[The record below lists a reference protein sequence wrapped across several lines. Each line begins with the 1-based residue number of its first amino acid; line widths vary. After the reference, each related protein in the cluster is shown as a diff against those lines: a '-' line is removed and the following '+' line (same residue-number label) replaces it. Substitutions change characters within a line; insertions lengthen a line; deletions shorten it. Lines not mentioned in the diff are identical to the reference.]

1 MFWKMVAVVRPL
13 RASLACL
20 GLAASLWMAGCGGGS
35 PAVGVSVTAAASTV
49 DGGDTTTLSA
59 TVSNDQ
65 NSAGVTWTVSGGGTL
80 SGTTTSSATYT
91 APTPSATALSV
102 TVTATS
108 VADKTKSSTATIAVP
123 AQPAISTTTLTAG
136 VGAAFSST
144 LAATGGIA
152 PYTWSLTQGTL
163 PAGWA
168 VTTAGVVSGP
178 APVATEV
185 GTLNLTFALTDSGTP
200 TALTATQQVALTI
213 TPATP
218 ITFAGA
224 VPATAT
230 YNVAFT
236 GSATASGGAGSLM
249 YSVLTGSLPAGL
261 TLNAASGVISGTPTA
276 SGTFSFT
283 IQAADAY
290 GDSASKAYSIVVNYP
305 ALTITN
311 AATLPTG
318 FAGSNYSQMLTA
330 SGGSGA
336 GYSWALKA
344 GSSLPAGLNLSAAGM
359 ITGKPTT
366 SGPSSFTITV
376 TDSAQNTASTAFS
389 LTINAAVSITNTS
402 PLPTA
407 YVGSNYSV
415 TMAATGGSG
424 SGYSWAV
431 SGGSTLPAGLTL
443 SAAGVLSGT
452 PTTTGTPTFG
462 ITVTDSAQNTASATF
477 TITISA
483 GVSISAVTLPTGYPG
498 APYPATTLTATGGS
512 GAGYQWSWAAAS
524 GSALPAGLS
533 LSTAGVI
540 TGTPANATS
549 SSVVSNV
556 VVSVVDSVSNTVS
569 KTVQITIE
577 ATVAVAT
584 PTLPGATVGAAYSQ
598 TLAASGGSG
607 TYTSWQ
613 VASGGPSL
621 TAIGLSLNTATGVI
635 SGPSPTAGTAN
646 FTVTV
651 TDSQGHVSASAAFTI
666 AASSALTVTSA
677 SLNPLNIGQTPA
689 QVLAAAGGS
698 GITADYSWSW
708 TAAGGSSLPPGLTL
722 AANGAIGG
730 SPTTAGT
737 FNVVVKVQDSGSS
750 TSATAPLS
758 ITIYAALTLPAG
770 NALAAGYT
778 GVAYNGSIAASG
790 GSGTYCYKV
799 PTAAQYTAG
808 IWDGL
813 QTALPN
819 TVSSGGCNFNG
830 SSLAISG
837 TPTNPPVPPYTI
849 SLSIPVTDVTTG
861 QTISQLY
868 TVSIT
873 APPAPVLPASSLP
886 SGTVGQSYTGSIT
899 ATGGLGP
906 NYVWT
911 INGTALATTGTLVS
925 VGDGLSVSNTGNNV
939 LSISGSPTT
948 VSTSPGVQ
956 FTAQI
961 KDTTTGLTSGTAI
974 TFIIVVN
981 SAGSQVS
988 GQISLANNC
997 GVSTLPT
1004 FSVSINTTPVQ
1015 TTTTDN
1021 NGNYSFASVPNG
1033 TYTIT
1038 PSIIGA
1044 ESVFSPTALPGI
1056 VINNS
1061 SAGGKNFTASVGYT
1075 VSGNVAYAG
1084 ARTGPVYLVL
1094 NNNGCGG
1101 NNQPG
1106 TGISNSTLTSG
1117 GAFTVRGVAPGSYT
1131 LQAWMD
1137 TFGQGASNATDPAGT
1152 ASVTVSTANL
1162 TGAAVTLTDPTVAT
1176 PGAGPS
1182 FDAVSPMNLGV
1193 AISFGPIKNSSGVE
1207 AVSSYMVEWSTSSSF
1222 TSPGSYTFAAI
1233 GTKTDV
1239 WILNNGLSGITGS
1252 LANGTAYYFRARGQL
1267 SNGTVFSPWSVY
1279 GGSTPTAVT
1288 VGEPSGAGYY
1298 TVSGTAT
1305 LPSSPSP
1312 TGPLYVGFFDQS
1324 TGKVYATSIPS
1335 PSTTTANSY
1344 TVSVPSTTA
1353 TYYFFGILDQNN
1365 DGLIDT
1371 GDVSNT
1377 GDSGNNVSNN
1387 VTISGNMTGVN
1398 ETLNATSSTI
1408 AATTEYYQTSYS
1420 GGSSSGYSINV
1431 DIRLGYKL
1439 PLSVALTAA
1448 SNPNMILPV
1457 DIAICGSNC
1466 GNPQWQFNAPVG
1478 GTPHV
1483 GDTYTFSVTYSD
1495 GTTGN
1500 LIGTLT
1506 AWNGTSALVGA
1517 SDLATNL
1524 APTANSSTNLMPN
1537 FTWTDPANVAGL
1549 TYQFYLSSSNGTVWT
1564 IPGNNSN
1571 LNGFPS
1577 TVTQIIWG
1585 TDPTGD
1591 TGNTP
1596 SVGSL
1601 TPGTTYYWQ
1610 LNARDSNGNSA
1621 LNATYYIP

>member
-236 GSATASGGAGSLM
+236 GSAAASGGAGTLT

-758 ITIYAALTLPAG
+758 MTVYAALTLPAG

-799 PTAAQYTAG
+799 QTAAQYTAG

-819 TVSSGGCNFNG
+819 TV
-830 SSLAISG
+830 
-837 TPTNPPVPPYTI
+837 
-849 SLSIPVTDVTTG
+849 
-861 QTISQLY
+861 
-868 TVSIT
+868 
-873 APPAPVLPASSLP
+873 
-886 SGTVGQSYTGSIT
+886 
-899 ATGGLGP
+899 
-906 NYVWT
+906 
-911 INGTALATTGTLVS
+911 
-925 VGDGLSVSNTGNNV
+925 
-939 LSISGSPTT
+939 
-948 VSTSPGVQ
+948 
-956 FTAQI
+956 
-961 KDTTTGLTSGTAI
+961 
-974 TFIIVVN
+974 
-981 SAGSQVS
+981 
-988 GQISLANNC
+988 
-997 GVSTLPT
+997 
-1004 FSVSINTTPVQ
+1004 
-1015 TTTTDN
+1015 
-1021 NGNYSFASVPNG
+1021 
-1033 TYTIT
+1033 
-1038 PSIIGA
+1038 
-1044 ESVFSPTALPGI
+1044 
-1056 VINNS
+1056 
-1061 SAGGKNFTASVGYT
+1061 
-1075 VSGNVAYAG
+1075 
-1084 ARTGPVYLVL
+1084 
-1094 NNNGCGG
+1094 
-1101 NNQPG
+1101 
-1106 TGISNSTLTSG
+1106 
-1117 GAFTVRGVAPGSYT
+1117 
-1131 LQAWMD
+1131 
-1137 TFGQGASNATDPAGT
+1137 
-1152 ASVTVSTANL
+1152 
-1162 TGAAVTLTDPTVAT
+1162 
-1176 PGAGPS
+1176 
-1182 FDAVSPMNLGV
+1182 
-1193 AISFGPIKNSSGVE
+1193 
-1207 AVSSYMVEWSTSSSF
+1207 
-1222 TSPGSYTFAAI
+1222 
-1233 GTKTDV
+1233 
-1239 WILNNGLSGITGS
+1239 
-1252 LANGTAYYFRARGQL
+1252 
-1267 SNGTVFSPWSVY
+1267 
-1279 GGSTPTAVT
+1279 
-1288 VGEPSGAGYY
+1288 
-1298 TVSGTAT
+1298 
-1305 LPSSPSP
+1305 
-1312 TGPLYVGFFDQS
+1312 
-1324 TGKVYATSIPS
+1324 
-1335 PSTTTANSY
+1335 
-1344 TVSVPSTTA
+1344 
-1353 TYYFFGILDQNN
+1353 
-1365 DGLIDT
+1365 
-1371 GDVSNT
+1371 
-1377 GDSGNNVSNN
+1377 
-1387 VTISGNMTGVN
+1387 
-1398 ETLNATSSTI
+1398 
-1408 AATTEYYQTSYS
+1408 
-1420 GGSSSGYSINV
+1420 
-1431 DIRLGYKL
+1431 
-1439 PLSVALTAA
+1439 
-1448 SNPNMILPV
+1448 
-1457 DIAICGSNC
+1457 
-1466 GNPQWQFNAPVG
+1466 
-1478 GTPHV
+1478 
-1483 GDTYTFSVTYSD
+1483 
-1495 GTTGN
+1495 
-1500 LIGTLT
+1500 
-1506 AWNGTSALVGA
+1506 
-1517 SDLATNL
+1517 
-1524 APTANSSTNLMPN
+1524 
-1537 FTWTDPANVAGL
+1537 
-1549 TYQFYLSSSNGTVWT
+1549 
-1564 IPGNNSN
+1564 
-1571 LNGFPS
+1571 
-1577 TVTQIIWG
+1577 
-1585 TDPTGD
+1585 
-1591 TGNTP
+1591 
-1596 SVGSL
+1596 
-1601 TPGTTYYWQ
+1601 
-1610 LNARDSNGNSA
+1610 
-1621 LNATYYIP
+1621 